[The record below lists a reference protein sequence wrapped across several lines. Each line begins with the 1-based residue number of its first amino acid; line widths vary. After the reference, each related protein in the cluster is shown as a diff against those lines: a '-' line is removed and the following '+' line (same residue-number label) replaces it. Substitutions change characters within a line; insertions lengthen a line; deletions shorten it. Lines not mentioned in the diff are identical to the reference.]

1 MEINEIKDVALEL
14 MDALASKKLGEVAI
28 ELEGVKIKIKAA
40 APAPVIAA
48 APSAA
53 AAPAASAAP
62 AAAAAAETAAAP
74 ASAPAAE
81 TAAPAP
87 AEELPAGTQ
96 VKSPLVGTFYSSP
109 APEEPPFVL
118 VGQTVKEGD
127 TLCIVEAMKTMNE
140 IKAPCGGKVVR
151 IMAQPGDMVEYN
163 QVLCII
169 E

>member
-1 MEINEIKDVALEL
+1 MEINEIKNVALEL

-62 AAAAAAETAAAP
+62 AAAAAAETETAP
-74 ASAPAAE
+74 ADD
-81 TAAPAP
+81 
-87 AEELPAGTQ
+87 LPAGTQ
-96 VKSPLVGTFYSSP
+96 VKSPLVGTFYSAPSP
-109 APEEPPFVL
+109 DEPPFVL
-118 VGQTVKEGD
+118 VSQEVKEGD
-127 TLCIVEAMKTMNE
+127 TLCIIEAMKVMNE
-140 IKAPCGGKVVR
+140 IKAPCSGKVVR
-151 IMAQPGDMVEYN
+151 IMVQPGDMVEYN
-163 QVLCII
+163 QLLCII

>member
-53 AAPAASAAP
+53 PAPAAASAAP
-62 AAAAAAETAAAP
+62 AAAAAAETEAAP
-74 ASAPAAE
+74 ADD
-81 TAAPAP
+81 
-87 AEELPAGTQ
+87 LPAGTQ

-109 APEEPPFVL
+109 SPDEPPFVL
-118 VGQTVKEGD
+118 VGQEVKEGD
-127 TLCIVEAMKTMNE
+127 TLCIIEAMKVMNE
-140 IKAPCGGKVVR
+140 IKAPCSGKVIR
-151 IMAQPGDMVEYN
+151 IMVQPGDMVEYN
-163 QVLCII
+163 QLLCII